1 MGNFLHMEKEEFQ
14 MKLRTPMP
22 ELTGSTAW
30 LNGEVTTSEL
40 VGEKPTLIHFW
51 SISCG
56 LCKEAM
62 PNVNDFRDQYK
73 DELNVVAV
81 HMPRSEKDVDL
92 EEIKKVA
99 AEHDITQP
107 IFVDSELKLTDVFEN
122 QYVPAYYVFDKD
134 GQLRHFQAGGSGM
147 KMLEKRVNRV
157 LDEMRNAE

>member
-1 MGNFLHMEKEEFQ
+1 
-14 MKLRTPMP
+14 MKLREQMP
-22 ELTGSTAW
+22 ELTGATAW
-30 LNGEVTTSEL
+30 LNGEVTKSEL

-51 SISCG
+51 SVSCH

-62 PNVNDFRDQYK
+62 PDVNNFRDQYK
-73 DELNVVAV
+73 DELNVMAV
-81 HMPRSEKDVDL
+81 HMPRSEDDVDL
-92 EEIKKVA
+92 ENIKEVA

-107 IFVDSELKLTDVFEN
+107 IFVDSDLKLTDAFDN

-157 LDEMRNAE
+157 LDEMRK

>member
-1 MGNFLHMEKEEFQ
+1 

>member
-1 MGNFLHMEKEEFQ
+1 
-14 MKLRTPMP
+14 MKLRTQMP
-22 ELTGSTAW
+22 ELQGATTW
-30 LNGEVTTSEL
+30 LNGETTKSEL

-51 SISCG
+51 SISCH

-62 PNVNDFRDQYK
+62 PDVNNFRDQYK

-81 HMPRSEKDVDL
+81 HMPRSEDDTNL

-99 AEHDITQP
+99 TEHDITQP
-107 IFVDSELKLTDVFEN
+107 IFVDSELKLSDAFEN

-157 LDEMRNAE
+157 LDEMKKED